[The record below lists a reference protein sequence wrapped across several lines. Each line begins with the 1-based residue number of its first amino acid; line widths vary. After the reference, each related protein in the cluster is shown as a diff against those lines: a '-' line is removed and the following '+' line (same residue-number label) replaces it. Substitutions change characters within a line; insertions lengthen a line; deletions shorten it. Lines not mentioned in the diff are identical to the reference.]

1 MTKIT
6 MVLIKDN
13 IKTIIYQ
20 KNLIEFDYHNL
31 KKKV

>member
-13 IKTIIYQ
+13 IKTMIYR
-20 KNLIEFDYHNL
+20 KNLIEFNYQNL
-31 KKKV
+31 KKKI